1 MSQQLKTM
9 TRKDGK
15 ATGVAN
21 GLPNGYKNHLSIIDI
36 FRNVFFNEPIK
47 NKVSKSG
54 KSKSKISDYLT

>member
-1 MSQQLKTM
+1 MSQILQTR

-21 GLPNGYKNHLSIIDI
+21 KLHDGNKNNLSIIDI
-36 FRNVFFNEPIK
+36 FRNIFFNEPIK
-47 NKVSKSG
+47 NKITNG